1 MSSRSGRK
9 DNRSCACVK
18 ASRQRIDVFRRA
30 LASHFFA
37 QNRASGELL
46 FGANFRVVLGSARE
60 LEGFA
65 MLDVSQG
72 DESLRAHNLHDDRV
86 AIRAHRHYI
95 GGACGP
101 GS

>member
-1 MSSRSGRK
+1 LLIFK
-9 DNRSCACVK
+9 IFQIQ
-18 ASRQRIDVFRRA
+18 RQKLNERLA